1 MFRQLKK
8 TLVATAIASLT
19 LGSIGPAFAD
29 SADTLPDMGT
39 SAGSTLS
46 IGQEMQMGD
55 YYVRQLRGSAPL
67 INDPLL
73 VQYINGLG
81 MRLVAHA
88 NSVRTPFHF
97 YLINNDQ
104 INAFAFFGGNVV
116 LHSALFRYSD
126 NESELASVMAH
137 EISHVT
143 QRHLARAMED
153 QKRNAPLTWVGALGS
168 ILLAMA
174 SPQAGMA
181 ALTGTLAGTQQGMIS
196 FTRQNEEEADR
207 IGIQVLQRSGF
218 DPQAMP
224 MFMGKL
230 LDESRYSTRP
240 PEMLLTH
247 PLPESRL
254 ADARNRANQMR
265 PVVVQSSADFY
276 LAKART
282 LGMYTNGDNKLGT
295 DLLNAWDKGNI
306 RQQHAAQY
314 GRALLA
320 MESNN
325 FDQARKTLQ
334 PLLNADPQNAWY
346 LDLATDIDLGQKKT
360 SDAINRLKNARELRT
375 NPVLQLNLANA
386 LLQGGQP
393 GEAATILNRYTFTY
407 KEDGN
412 GWDLLAQAEGALG
425 NRDQELAARAESMA
439 LVGQLEQAISLL
451 SSASSQVKLG
461 SLQQARYDAR
471 IDQLRDLQARFR
483 PYQKML
489 GDPMTDAVKIYHN
502 PRCSKSRETL
512 SLLQSRG
519 IDPEVVLYL
528 ETPPDAGTLRQL
540 LQLLG
545 MESPRELMRQKE
557 DLYKSLN
564 LADPALSNAAL
575 IQAMVDNPKLIERP
589 IVVSR
594 GQARIGRPPE
604 QVLEIVS

>member
-1 MFRQLKK
+1 MFRQLRK
-8 TLVATAIASLT
+8 TLVATLIAAVTVGQVL
-19 LGSIGPAFAD
+19 PAFAD
-29 SADTLPDMGT
+29 SSDSLPDMGT
-39 SAGSTLS
+39 TAGSTLS

-81 MRLVAHA
+81 MRLVSHA
-88 NSVRTPFHF
+88 DSVKTPFHF
-97 YLINNDQ
+97 YLINNDE

-126 NESELASVMAH
+126 NESQLASVMAH

-314 GRALLA
+314 GRTLLA

-334 PLLNADPQNAWY
+334 PLLSADPQNPWY

-360 SDAINRLKNARELRT
+360 GDAINRLKNARELRT

-471 IDQLRDLQARFR
+471 IDQLRELQARFR
-483 PYQKML
+483 PYQKM
-489 GDPMTDAVKIYHN
+489 
-502 PRCSKSRETL
+502 
-512 SLLQSRG
+512 
-519 IDPEVVLYL
+519 
-528 ETPPDAGTLRQL
+528 
-540 LQLLG
+540 
-545 MESPRELMRQKE
+545 
-557 DLYKSLN
+557 
-564 LADPALSNAAL
+564 
-575 IQAMVDNPKLIERP
+575 
-589 IVVSR
+589 
-594 GQARIGRPPE
+594 
-604 QVLEIVS
+604 

>member
-181 ALTGTLAGTQQGMIS
+181 ALTGTLAGTQQRMIS

-224 MFMGKL
+224 MFMGK
-230 LDESRYSTRP
+230 
-240 PEMLLTH
+240 
-247 PLPESRL
+247 
-254 ADARNRANQMR
+254 
-265 PVVVQSSADFY
+265 
-276 LAKART
+276 
-282 LGMYTNGDNKLGT
+282 
-295 DLLNAWDKGNI
+295 
-306 RQQHAAQY
+306 
-314 GRALLA
+314 
-320 MESNN
+320 
-325 FDQARKTLQ
+325 
-334 PLLNADPQNAWY
+334 
-346 LDLATDIDLGQKKT
+346 
-360 SDAINRLKNARELRT
+360 
-375 NPVLQLNLANA
+375 
-386 LLQGGQP
+386 
-393 GEAATILNRYTFTY
+393 
-407 KEDGN
+407 
-412 GWDLLAQAEGALG
+412 
-425 NRDQELAARAESMA
+425 
-439 LVGQLEQAISLL
+439 
-451 SSASSQVKLG
+451 
-461 SLQQARYDAR
+461 
-471 IDQLRDLQARFR
+471 
-483 PYQKML
+483 
-489 GDPMTDAVKIYHN
+489 
-502 PRCSKSRETL
+502 
-512 SLLQSRG
+512 
-519 IDPEVVLYL
+519 
-528 ETPPDAGTLRQL
+528 
-540 LQLLG
+540 
-545 MESPRELMRQKE
+545 
-557 DLYKSLN
+557 
-564 LADPALSNAAL
+564 
-575 IQAMVDNPKLIERP
+575 
-589 IVVSR
+589 
-594 GQARIGRPPE
+594 
-604 QVLEIVS
+604 

>member
-1 MFRQLKK
+1 MFRQLRK
-8 TLVATAIASLT
+8 TLVATLIAAVTVGQVL
-19 LGSIGPAFAD
+19 PAFAD
-29 SADTLPDMGT
+29 SSDSLPDMGT
-39 SAGSTLS
+39 TAGSTLS

-81 MRLVAHA
+81 MRLVSHA

-181 ALTGTLAGTQQGMIS
+181 ALTGTLAGSQQGLIS

-224 MFMGKL
+224 AFMGKL

-282 LGMYTNGDNKLGT
+282 LGMYTSGDNKLGN
-295 DLLNAWDKGNI
+295 DLLSSWEKGNI
-306 RQQHAAQY
+306 REQHAAQY

-320 MESNN
+320 MGNN
-325 FDQARKTLQ
+325 NYDLARKTLQ
-334 PLLNADPQNAWY
+334 PLLSAEPQNAWY
-346 LDLATDIDLGQKKT
+346 LDLATDIDLGQKRAT
-360 SDAINRLKNARELRT
+360 DAINRLKGARELRT

-386 LLQGGQP
+386 LLEGGQP
-393 GEAATILNRYTFTY
+393 GEAATILNRYTFNN
-407 KEDGN
+407 KDDVN
-412 GWDLLAQAEGALG
+412 GWDLLAQAEAKLG
-425 NRDQELAARAESMA
+425 NRDQELAARAEGMA
-439 LVGQLEQAISLL
+439 LVGRLDQAITLL

-471 IDQLRDLQARFR
+471 IDQLRQLQERFK
-483 PYQKML
+483 PYQKM
-489 GDPMTDAVKIYHN
+489 
-502 PRCSKSRETL
+502 
-512 SLLQSRG
+512 
-519 IDPEVVLYL
+519 
-528 ETPPDAGTLRQL
+528 
-540 LQLLG
+540 
-545 MESPRELMRQKE
+545 
-557 DLYKSLN
+557 
-564 LADPALSNAAL
+564 
-575 IQAMVDNPKLIERP
+575 
-589 IVVSR
+589 
-594 GQARIGRPPE
+594 
-604 QVLEIVS
+604 

>member
-230 LDESRYSTRP
+230 LDESLYSTRP

-483 PYQKML
+483 PYQKM
-489 GDPMTDAVKIYHN
+489 
-502 PRCSKSRETL
+502 
-512 SLLQSRG
+512 
-519 IDPEVVLYL
+519 
-528 ETPPDAGTLRQL
+528 
-540 LQLLG
+540 
-545 MESPRELMRQKE
+545 
-557 DLYKSLN
+557 
-564 LADPALSNAAL
+564 
-575 IQAMVDNPKLIERP
+575 
-589 IVVSR
+589 
-594 GQARIGRPPE
+594 
-604 QVLEIVS
+604 

>member
-230 LDESRYSTRP
+230 LDESR
-240 PEMLLTH
+240 
-247 PLPESRL
+247 L

-346 LDLATDIDLGQKKT
+346 LDLATDIDLGQNKT
-360 SDAINRLKNARELRT
+360 AEAVNRLKNARELRT
-375 NPVLQLNLANA
+375 NPVL
-386 LLQGGQP
+386 P
-393 GEAATILNRYTFTY
+393 
-407 KEDGN
+407 
-412 GWDLLAQAEGALG
+412 
-425 NRDQELAARAESMA
+425 S
-439 LVGQLEQAISLL
+439 
-451 SSASSQVKLG
+451 
-461 SLQQARYDAR
+461 
-471 IDQLRDLQARFR
+471 
-483 PYQKML
+483 
-489 GDPMTDAVKIYHN
+489 
-502 PRCSKSRETL
+502 
-512 SLLQSRG
+512 
-519 IDPEVVLYL
+519 
-528 ETPPDAGTLRQL
+528 
-540 LQLLG
+540 
-545 MESPRELMRQKE
+545 
-557 DLYKSLN
+557 
-564 LADPALSNAAL
+564 
-575 IQAMVDNPKLIERP
+575 
-589 IVVSR
+589 
-594 GQARIGRPPE
+594 
-604 QVLEIVS
+604 